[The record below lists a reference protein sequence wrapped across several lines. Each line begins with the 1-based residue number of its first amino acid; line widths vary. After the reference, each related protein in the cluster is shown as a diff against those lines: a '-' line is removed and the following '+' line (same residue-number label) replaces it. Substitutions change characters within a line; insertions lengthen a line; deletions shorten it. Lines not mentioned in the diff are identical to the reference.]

1 LTLFKNNNK
10 LSYEKNGK
18 KKKKK
23 LKRQK
28 KKLKPFIQAIE
39 KNGDDGF
46 PKTLKKRKKYGLFF
60 H

>member
-1 LTLFKNNNK
+1 MKKT
-10 LSYEKNGK
+10 EK
-18 KKKKK
+18 KKKKF
-23 LKRQK
+23 KRQK
-28 KKLKPFIQAIE
+28 KILKPFIQAIE